1 MAVVDPHRAAQ
12 RAETF
17 VAGPSTGTDAR
28 PPTGP
33 LCCLAL
39 LLALLAAPAAAQPTP
54 PSELPP
60 PPGDVPTVEATKLVG
75 ARVGR
80 RRPLLRLVKLD
91 PGPLDEGAI
100 EDARLRLLATGI
112 CETVQVRLDRGS
124 KRGRV
129 IVVFRCD
136 ERVTTSLDAFH
147 LGSARST
154 RFWAGA
160 EISDL
165 DPFGVGVGIGA
176 GVVASGD
183 QLAARISS
191 RLPAPWVDDASLRL
205 TLRYLGGQERF
216 VGPTGQRLDG
226 DDVPSIRTDYR
237 RAGFDSGLLVDLGPF
252 LRLDVGLAGDW
263 VQAEPPAGA
272 TQLERDGSERPFEFD
287 LDPDIPV
294 TFTLSSSLTWD
305 NRDDPAFPT
314 RGTRAAVSLRA
325 GQYDGVWGGLAGRI
339 EHYFLLPW
347 NSVLRLDAFVGGLF
361 GPAPFYARYF
371 VGDLHPYIPARA
383 MGLNFAQRRGPLLI
397 DAGDLDVARYE
408 SLAGRLGFEYRV
420 PLGAGPHREPYGVE
434 FFIATH
440 LVSLLSPD
448 EPGAL
453 DDAPPFD
460 VAVDVGLR
468 FETEIGVMG
477 LSIGNLLLLVEP

>member
-1 MAVVDPHRAAQ
+1 MTRPGPTRPRA
-12 RAETF
+12 
-17 VAGPSTGTDAR
+17 
-28 PPTGP
+28 
-33 LCCLAL
+33 LAAA
-39 LLALLAAPAAAQPTP
+39 LALLAMAAGAAALAQPAP
-54 PSELPP
+54 PAELPP
-60 PPGDVPTVEATKLVG
+60 PPGAVPTVEATKLVG

-80 RRPLLRLVKLD
+80 RRPMLRMVEQ
-91 PGPLDEGAI
+91 PTGPLDEAAV
-100 EDARLRLLATGI
+100 EEARLALLATGI
-112 CETVQVRLDRGS
+112 CEKVTVRLDRGS
-124 KRGRV
+124 ARGRV
-129 IVVFRCD
+129 IIVFRCD

-165 DPFGVGVGIGA
+165 DPFGVGVGVGA

-183 QLAARISS
+183 QLAARLSGK
-191 RLPAPWVDDASLRL
+191 LPAPWVTDASLRL

-216 VGPTGQRLDG
+216 IGPTGQRLAG
-226 DDVPSIRTDYR
+226 EDVPSIRVDYR
-237 RAGFDSGLLVDLGPF
+237 RAGFDTGLLFDLAPF
-252 LRLDVGLAGDW
+252 VRLDVGLAGDW
-263 VQAEPPAGA
+263 VESTLPADA
-272 TQLERDGSERPFEFD
+272 TQLERDGAEEPFDFD

-294 TFTLSSSLTWD
+294 TFTVSGSLTWD

-314 RGTRAAVSLRA
+314 RGTRAAASVRL
-325 GQYDGVWGGLAGRI
+325 GQYDGVWGGLAGRV

-347 NSVLRLDAFVGGLF
+347 NSVLRLDAFFGGLY

-371 VGDLHPYIPARA
+371 VGDLHPYIPARG

-397 DAGDLDVARYE
+397 DAGGLDVARYE
-408 SLAGRLGFEYRV
+408 TVAGRLGFEYRV
-420 PLGAGPHREPYGVE
+420 PLGAGPHREPYGAE

-448 EPGAL
+448 EPGAF
-453 DDAPPFD
+453 DHAPPFD
-460 VAVDVGLR
+460 VAIDVGLR